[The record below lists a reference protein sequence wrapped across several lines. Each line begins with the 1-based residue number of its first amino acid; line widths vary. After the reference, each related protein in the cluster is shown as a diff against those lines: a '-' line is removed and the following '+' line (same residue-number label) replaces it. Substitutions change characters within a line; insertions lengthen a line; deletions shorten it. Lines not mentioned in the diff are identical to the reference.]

1 LIEKSGIIIVALV
14 VGSYLLMIH
23 TGILKEKD
31 NKISFNFKEDIDKE
45 DL

>member
-14 VGSYLLMIH
+14 IGSFLLMIH
-23 TGILKEKD
+23 TGILKDKD
-31 NKISFNFKEDIDKE
+31 NKINFNFKEDIDKE